1 MADEQTVPAQRGD
14 AGSEE
19 APPVDSSSEASANGR
34 KPLSGRSAGW
44 WTVQVVLV
52 VVVLAVGWFAYTVH
66 ITGSSCLRVW

>member
-44 WTVQVVLV
+44 WAARVVLV
-52 VVVLAVGWFAYTVH
+52 VVVLAVGWE
-66 ITGSSCLRVW
+66 RVQWFV